1 MATPRREALGQGSD
15 PSHERMYNPVSNTV
29 SGQLGGTG
37 EGFLQGRMVWE
48 GPGLEVKGTEGTH
61 CVCRCFC
68 QERAGGN
75 VTTVV
80 MAS

>member
-1 MATPRREALGQGSD
+1 MATPRREAFGQGSD

-48 GPGLEVKGTEGTH
+48 GPGLEVKGNQRVPIVSADASAKKGLE
-61 CVCRCFC
+61 
-68 QERAGGN
+68 
-75 VTTVV
+75 VT
-80 MAS
+80 SPQW